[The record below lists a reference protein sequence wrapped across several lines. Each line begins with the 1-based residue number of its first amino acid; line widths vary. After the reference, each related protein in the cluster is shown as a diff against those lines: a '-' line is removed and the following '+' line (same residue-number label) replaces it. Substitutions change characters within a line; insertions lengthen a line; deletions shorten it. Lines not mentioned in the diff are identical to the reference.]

1 MSKPRAVSP
10 TPAQESV
17 AEFMQANPKT
27 WSDSVKGLL
36 GYPTEQ
42 QQQLDVLKK
51 GLDTEKKKEERESA
65 LLRRAK
71 DEASEAYKLERAR
84 ENVEMERY
92 NAIQEAAEASKAAA
106 EAAKVA
112 RDIARYV
119 DRKNLDFPNMI
130 TPGEVEEKKRK
141 AILDARVAE
150 LFKSEPKYP
159 YRPVGGKKHKTI
171 KRTKRTKRTNKYN
184 KGKKSHRHH

>member
-1 MSKPRAVSP
+1 MSKPRAASP
-10 TPAQESV
+10 TPAQEAL
-17 AEFMQANPKT
+17 AEFIQAKPKT

-36 GYPTEQ
+36 GYPTER

-51 GLDTEKKKEERESA
+51 GLETEKKEEERESA

-71 DEASEAYKLERAR
+71 DEASHAYKLERAR
-84 ENVEMERY
+84 ENAEMERY
-92 NAIQEAAEASKAAA
+92 NAMQEAAEASKVAA

-119 DRKNLDFPNMI
+119 DLKNPDFPNMI

-150 LFKSEPKYP
+150 LFNSEPKYP
-159 YRPVGGKKHKTI
+159 YRPIGGKKQRKTI
-171 KRTKRTKRTNKYN
+171 KRTKRTNKYN
-184 KGKKSHRHH
+184 KGKKSHRRH